1 MDYEMEMEFGKIK
14 QEKELI
20 VIEVNMQMIRNV
32 DKEHLNMLTE
42 HYIMAILLMIR
53 DVDMEK
59 WFGVIKQ
66 LIRDIGKMD

>member
-1 MDYEMEMEFGKIK
+1 MEMEFGKIK

-42 HYIMAILLMIR
+42 HCIMAILLMIR

-59 WFGVIKQ
+59 WFGVIKL

>member
-59 WFGVIKQ
+59 WFGVIKL
-66 LIRDIGKMD
+66 LIKDIGKRD

>member
-42 HYIMAILLMIR
+42 HYIMAILLMIK

-59 WFGVIKQ
+59 WFGVIKL
-66 LIRDIGKMD
+66 LIKDIGKRD